1 MRENFRKHIKNLE
14 SRVVSMG
21 KAVEGAIQRSMA
33 AMKDRNL
40 EEAERIIKEDER
52 INQLRWEIEECCIS
66 LIALQQPVAS
76 DLREM
81 IAILNIVTD
90 LERMGD
96 HAEGIAKIVLLL
108 GKEEPAKPFGYIPEM
123 AEKALDM
130 LRRSIDA
137 FIRRDAKAAEAI
149 CNMDDQVDELN
160 DKVYHTLIQLMIS
173 QPELTTRA
181 TYQIWTAHN
190 LERIA
195 DRVTN
200 ICERVVYLA
209 TGSMHKL
216 PNVSS
221 Y

>member
-1 MRENFRKHIKNLE
+1 MRDSFRKHIQILE
-14 SRVVSMG
+14 SRVVAMG
-21 KAVEGAIQRSMA
+21 QAVEKAIRSSIQ
-33 AMKDRNL
+33 AMKDRDMKQ
-40 EEAERIIKEDER
+40 AERIIKDDELINAQRWKIEDDCV
-52 INQLRWEIEECCIS
+52 N

-81 IAILNIVTD
+81 IAILNIITD

-108 GKEEPAKPFGYIPEM
+108 GKEDPVTPMTDIPVM
-123 AEKALDM
+123 AEIAVEM
-130 LRRSIDA
+130 LCKSLDA
-137 FIRRDAKAAEAI
+137 FIHRDAKAAESI
-149 CNMDDQVDELN
+149 CDMDDKVDQLN
-160 DKVYHTLIQLMIS
+160 DKVYRELINKMLVRPQDVN
-173 QPELTTRA
+173 RA
-181 TYQIWTAHN
+181 TYQIWAAHN

-200 ICERVVYLA
+200 ICERIVYLT

>member
-1 MRENFRKHIKNLE
+1 MRDSFHKHIRALE
-14 SRVVSMG
+14 TRVAAMG
-21 KAVEGAIQRSMA
+21 KQVEDAIRFSMQA
-33 AMKDRNL
+33 LKDRNI
-40 EEAERIIKEDER
+40 EQAEKVIDNDAQ
-52 INQLRWEIEECCIS
+52 INTQRWRIEEECVN

-96 HAEGIAKIVLLL
+96 HAEGIAKIVKLL
-108 GKEEPAKPFGYIPEM
+108 GKEDPVKPLTDIPVMADIALEM
-123 AEKALDM
+123 LHK
-130 LRRSIDA
+130 SIDA

-149 CNMDDQVDELN
+149 CDMDDKVDELN
-160 DKVYHTLIQLMIS
+160 DKVYHELIKKMLENPQVV
-173 QPELTTRA
+173 TRA
-181 TYQIWTAHN
+181 TYQIWAAHN

-200 ICERVVYLA
+200 ICERVVYLV

-216 PNVSS
+216 PSIS
-221 Y
+221 KY

>member
-1 MRENFRKHIKNLE
+1 MRDSFRKHIQQLE
-14 SRVVSMG
+14 SRVVTMG
-21 KAVEGAIQRSMA
+21 QAVEKALRSSIQ
-33 AMKDRNL
+33 AMKDRDMKQ
-40 EEAERIIKEDER
+40 AERIIKGDELINAQRWKIEDDCV
-52 INQLRWEIEECCIS
+52 N

-81 IAILNIVTD
+81 IAILNIITD

-108 GKEEPAKPFGYIPEM
+108 GKEDPVTPLTNIPVM
-123 AEKALDM
+123 AEIAIEM
-130 LRRSIDA
+130 LSKSLDA

-149 CNMDDQVDELN
+149 CEMDDKVDQLN
-160 DKVYHTLIQLMIS
+160 DKVYHELIKKMLDRPQDVM
-173 QPELTTRA
+173 RA
-181 TYQIWTAHN
+181 TYQIWAAHN

-200 ICERVVYLA
+200 ICERIIYLV
-209 TGSMHKL
+209 TGSMNKSI
-216 PNVSS
+216 NVSC

>member
-1 MRENFRKHIKNLE
+1 MRDSFHKHIRALE
-14 SRVVSMG
+14 TRVAAMG
-21 KAVEGAIQRSMA
+21 KQVEDAIRFSMQA
-33 AMKDRNL
+33 LKDRNI
-40 EEAERIIKEDER
+40 EQAEKVIDNDAQ
-52 INQLRWEIEECCIS
+52 INTQRWQIEEECVN

-96 HAEGIAKIVLLL
+96 HAEGIAKIVKLL
-108 GKEEPAKPFGYIPEM
+108 GKEDPVKPLTDIPVMADIALEM
-123 AEKALDM
+123 LHK
-130 LRRSIDA
+130 SIDA

-149 CNMDDQVDELN
+149 CDMDDKVDELN
-160 DKVYHTLIQLMIS
+160 DKVYHELIKKMLENPQVV
-173 QPELTTRA
+173 TRA
-181 TYQIWTAHN
+181 TYQIWAAHN

-200 ICERVVYLA
+200 ICERVVYLV

-216 PNVSS
+216 PSIS
-221 Y
+221 KY